1 MMVRQKLPVEG
12 IQSIEP
18 IPIELV
24 REPLEF
30 LFAEHYRHRQMC
42 RALEQLAQAP
52 RFEAKAAAEVEAF
65 IGRDLAFHV
74 RDEEEDLFPLLRR
87 RCAPEDEIDAIL
99 EVLSGEHALDE
110 RLAIAAR
117 DVLRKSMVRGVPVAA
132 IEGGALALQHL
143 AEQERRHLALENAV
157 IMPIAR
163 LRLTAAD
170 REALA
175 SSFAGRRGHR
185 LE

>member
-1 MMVRQKLPVEG
+1 MVRQDLPVRE
-12 IQSIEP
+12 IQPIEA

-42 RALEQLAQAP
+42 RALEQLAQHQEFAGDS
-52 RFEAKAAAEVEAF
+52 AAELDAF

-74 RDEEEDLFPLLRR
+74 QDEEEDLFPLLRR

-99 EVLSGEHALDE
+99 EVLSGEHALDK
-110 RLAIAAR
+110 RLAAAAA
-117 DVLRKSMVRGVPVAA
+117 DVLKKSIVRGVPVSA
-132 IEGGALALQHL
+132 IEGGPAALQHL

-170 REALA
+170 KEALA
-175 SSFAGRRGHR
+175 AAFAARRGHA
-185 LE
+185 LD

>member
-1 MMVRQKLPVEG
+1 MVRQNPRVPD

-18 IPIELV
+18 IPLELV

-42 RALEQLAQAP
+42 RALEQLAEHPVFDA
-52 RFEAKAAAEVEAF
+52 RATAEVEAF

-74 RDEEEDLFPLLRR
+74 QDEEHDLFPMLRR
-87 RCAPEDEIDAIL
+87 RCAPEDEIDAVF
-99 EVLSGEHALDE
+99 EVLSAEHAADE
-110 RLAIAAR
+110 RLAAEAR
-117 DVLRKSMVRGVPVAA
+117 EVLKKAMVRGVPAA
-132 IEGGALALQHL
+132 SIEGGALALQHL

-157 IMPIAR
+157 VMPIAR

-170 REALA
+170 KQALA
-175 SSFAGRRGHR
+175 RALAARRGYT

>member
-1 MMVRQKLPVEG
+1 MVRRNLQLQA

-18 IPIELV
+18 IPRELI

-42 RALEQLAQAP
+42 RALEQLSVHPVFDGSALT
-52 RFEAKAAAEVEAF
+52 EVEAF
-65 IGRDLAFHV
+65 IGRDLALHV

-99 EVLSGEHALDE
+99 GVLSEEHAADE
-110 RLAIAAR
+110 RLAASAR
-117 DVLRKSMVRGVPVAA
+117 EALKKAMVRGVPIPMV
-132 IEGGALALQHL
+132 EGGALALQHL

-157 IMPIAR
+157 VMPIAR
-163 LRLTAAD
+163 LRLTAVD
-170 REALA
+170 KEALSKSLA
-175 SSFAGRRGHR
+175 ARRGQTID
-185 LE
+185 

>member
-1 MMVRQKLPVEG
+1 MVRQNLQLHT

-18 IPIELV
+18 IPQDLV

-42 RALEQLAQAP
+42 RALEQLAVHPVFDAT
-52 RFEAKAAAEVEAF
+52 ALSEVEAF
-65 IGRDLAFHV
+65 IARDLADHV

-99 EVLSGEHALDE
+99 QVLSEEHEADE
-110 RLAIAAR
+110 RLAAAAR
-117 DVLRKSMVRGVPVAA
+117 EVLKKAMVRGVPIPM
-132 IEGGALALQHL
+132 IEGGPLALQHL

-157 IMPIAR
+157 VMPIAR
-163 LRLTAAD
+163 LRLNAAD
-170 REALA
+170 KEALSRA
-175 SSFAGRRGHR
+175 LAERRGQTA
-185 LE
+185 L